1 MKDFHIAHNRFLK
14 CLIQQSRQETLQY
27 VKNGMEERLGSVSPD
42 EQALWRYLQSPQR
55 HTSLTSSQQL
65 VAMDLLLEWTEIN
78 FRTCCDLL
86 RYQMLRQTGVVD
98 SVEEFLQL
106 LQKEVE

>member
-1 MKDFHIAHNRFLK
+1 
-14 CLIQQSRQETLQY
+14 
-27 VKNGMEERLGSVSPD
+27 
-42 EQALWRYLQSPQR
+42 
-55 HTSLTSSQQL
+55 
-65 VAMDLLLEWTEIN
+65 MDLLLEWTEIN

-98 SVEEFLQL
+98 SVDEFLRL